1 MNESSWFV
9 KVPNT
14 KSGKLFIELFKEYLN
29 PAKKVRV
36 RDSNRQALYKV
47 GIKRT
52 HCKDIPNIVA
62 ESLVLYIDDKP
73 KKQPADWK
81 IHIGGI

>member
-14 KSGKLFIELFKEYLN
+14 KSGKLFIELFKEDLN
-29 PAKKVRV
+29 PVKKVRV
-36 RDSNRQALYKV
+36 RDSNRQALFKV

-62 ESLVLYIDDKP
+62 ESLVLYVDDKP
-73 KKQPADWK
+73 KKQPLDRENR
-81 IHIGGI
+81 IGGI